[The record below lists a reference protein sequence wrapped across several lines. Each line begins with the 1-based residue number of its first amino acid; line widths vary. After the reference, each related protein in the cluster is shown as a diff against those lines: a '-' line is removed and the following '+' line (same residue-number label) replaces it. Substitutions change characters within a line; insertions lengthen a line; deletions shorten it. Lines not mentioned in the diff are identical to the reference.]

1 MNERRIALMRI
12 LDSRKKYT
20 ARELAERFGVSVRTI
35 QRDLDYLQQ
44 TGLPLYTEMGPHGGY
59 RALPNRLLP
68 PLHLARD
75 EALGLF
81 LMLQLLENI
90 PDIPF
95 GSVRGHLS
103 EHYYAELPQDVQD
116 SIDQLKEYISFRMLP
131 THAESPY
138 TSIILEAALNK
149 RRVNMHYRS
158 ASGEKWTEVY
168 PIGLYFDHGYWY
180 MPAHS
185 RDRIILYRSDRVI
198 TITMLEETLDSLPT
212 LQEWLASEDSRIGIP
227 SKIKFTALGARLAGS
242 DALFQ
247 SVSHQEGQGQEWQG
261 YIPVEEFRYVSRLLL
276 KYGPEA
282 EVIYPKELR
291 MRVKE
296 LLQDSLNPY
305 LKDAK
310 ADDEEKDN

>member
-1 MNERRIALMRI
+1 
-12 LDSRKKYT
+12 
-20 ARELAERFGVSVRTI
+20 
-35 QRDLDYLQQ
+35 
-44 TGLPLYTEMGPHGGY
+44 
-59 RALPNRLLP
+59 
-68 PLHLARD
+68 
-75 EALGLF
+75 
-81 LMLQLLENI
+81 
-90 PDIPF
+90 
-95 GSVRGHLS
+95 
-103 EHYYAELPQDVQD
+103 
-116 SIDQLKEYISFRMLP
+116 
-131 THAESPY
+131 
-138 TSIILEAALNK
+138 
-149 RRVNMHYRS
+149 
-158 ASGEKWTEVY
+158 
-168 PIGLYFDHGYWY
+168 

-198 TITMLEETLDSLPT
+198 TITMLDETLDSLPT

-247 SVSHQEGQGQEWQG
+247 NVSHQEGQGQEWQG

>member
-20 ARELAERFGVSVRTI
+20 ARELAERFDVSVRTI

-44 TGLPLYTEMGPHGGY
+44 TGLPLYTETGPHGGY

-81 LMLQLLENI
+81 LMLQLLEDI

-95 GSVRGHLS
+95 GSVRGHVS
-103 EHYYAELPQDVQD
+103 EQYYAELPQDVQD
-116 SIDQLKEYISFRMLP
+116 SIDQLKDYISFRMMP

-138 TSIILEAALNK
+138 TSLILEAALNK
-149 RRVNMHYRS
+149 RQVKMHYRS

-168 PIGLYFDHGYWY
+168 PVGLYFDHGYWY

-185 RDRIILYRSDRVI
+185 KDRIILYRSDRVI
-198 TITMLEETLDSLPT
+198 AMTMLEQTLPSLPT
-212 LQEWLASEDSRIGIP
+212 LREWMASDDSRTGIP
-227 SKIKFTALGARLAGS
+227 SKIKFTAFGARLAES
-242 DALFQ
+242 DPLFQ
-247 SVSHQEGQGQEWQG
+247 NVSHLEWQG
-261 YIPVEEFRYVSRLLL
+261 YIPFEEFKYVSRLLL

-282 EVIYPKELR
+282 EVIYPEELR
-291 MRVKE
+291 MRVKQ

-305 LKDAK
+305 LKDAQ
-310 ADDEEKDN
+310 ADDEEKRLDPID

>member
-44 TGLPLYTEMGPHGGY
+44 TGLPLYTETGPHGGY

-75 EALGLF
+75 EAFGLF
-81 LMLQLLENI
+81 LMLQLLETI
-90 PDIPF
+90 PDVPF
-95 GSVRGHLS
+95 GSVREHLS
-103 EHYYAELPQDVQD
+103 EQYYAELPQDVRD
-116 SIDQLKEYISFRMLP
+116 SIDQLKDHISFRMLP
-131 THAESPY
+131 THADSPY
-138 TSIILEAALNK
+138 TSLILEAAMNR
-149 RRVNMHYRS
+149 RRVNMLYRS
-158 ASGEKWTEVY
+158 VTGDKWTKVY
-168 PIGLYFDHGYWY
+168 PVGLYFEHGYWY

-198 TITMLEETLDSLPT
+198 TMTILEDTLSSLPT
-212 LQEWLASEDSRIGIP
+212 LQEWLASEDCRKGI
-227 SKIKFTALGARLAGS
+227 SAKIRFTPFGARLAES
-242 DALFQ
+242 DPIFQ
-247 SVSHQEGQGQEWQG
+247 NVSRHEWQG
-261 YIPVEEFRYVSRLLL
+261 HIPAEEFTYVSRHLL

-291 MRVKE
+291 IRVKQ

-305 LKDAK
+305 LKDDE
-310 ADDEEKDN
+310 ADDERKET